1 MNIIIWVIIIIFKC
15 LFLFSIFSIIG
26 WILEATYKSI
36 TNKNIINPGLLI
48 GCSIPLYGFGGV
60 FLYILCSLLTKINT
74 SYKIILIFIISA
86 LILTLLEYIIGK
98 VILDKYNIKYWD
110 YSNLKLN
117 YKGIICPY
125 FSFIWGILS
134 LIFYYF
140 IFPFLNS
147 ITITNNSI
155 EIFLIGIYYG
165 ILVIDLLVTINL
177 LNKFKKYL
185 KKSHK
190 IINMEK
196 LKIELSNNS
205 NKILDKIYPYII
217 INKYIKEKISKSN

>member
-1 MNIIIWVIIIIFKC
+1 MNVIIWVIIIIFKC

-48 GCSIPLYGFGGV
+48 GFSVPLYGFGGV
-60 FLYILCSLLTKINT
+60 FLYILCLLLNNIN
-74 SYKIILIFIISA
+74 SNYKIIIIFITST
-86 LILTLLEYIIGK
+86 LVLTLLEYIIGK
-98 VILDKYNIKYWD
+98 VILNKYNIKFWD

-117 YKGIICPY
+117 YKGIICLS
-125 FSFIWGILS
+125 FSFVWGVLS

-140 IFPFLNS
+140 LFPFLNT
-147 ITITNNSI
+147 ITINRTI
-155 EIFLIGIYYG
+155 EFFLLGIYYG

-185 KKSHK
+185 KKLNK

-217 INKYIKEKISKSN
+217 INKCINKKISD

>member
-48 GCSIPLYGFGGV
+48 GFSVPLYGFGGV
-60 FLYILCSLLTKINT
+60 FLYILCLLLNNIN
-74 SYKIILIFIISA
+74 SNYKIIIIFITST

-98 VILDKYNIKYWD
+98 IILDKYNIKFWD

-117 YKGIICPY
+117 YKGIVCLY

-140 IFPFLNS
+140 LFPFLNIIIIS
-147 ITITNNSI
+147 NSKDI
-155 EIFLIGIYYG
+155 ELFLLGIYYG

-185 KKSHK
+185 KKLNK

-217 INKYIKEKISKSN
+217 INKYINKKISD

>member
-48 GCSIPLYGFGGV
+48 GFSVPLYGIGGV
-60 FLYILCSLLTKINT
+60 FLYILCSVLIKIN
-74 SYKIILIFIISA
+74 SHYKLIIIFMIST
-86 LILTLLEYIIGK
+86 LVLTLLEYIIGK
-98 VILDKYNIKYWD
+98 VILNKYNIKFWD

-117 YKGIICPY
+117 YKGIICLF
-125 FSFIWGILS
+125 FSFVWGVLS

-140 IFPFLNS
+140 LFPFLNT
-147 ITITNNSI
+147 ITINRTI
-155 EIFLIGIYYG
+155 EFFLLGIYYG

-185 KKSHK
+185 KKLNK

-217 INKYIKEKISKSN
+217 ISKYINKKISD